1 MEIERREGRQKK
13 AILEKASEITHSS
26 EQYQLIHATYA
37 ARSMIKGM
45 VMNYYKKRY
54 DELSS
59 SIAERLRKGLNIENQ
74 LKEKVE
80 LDALA
85 KRSSF
90 HVDVEYI
97 DTKTEDMARVIRIEN
112 AFVINLPRTLAE
124 RIFDSNGDYDYEVI
138 QKIRKL
144 MAHEL
149 GHLILHTDELL
160 RIDGTQG
167 SRDLTDDE
175 EEAEA
180 DYFGSM
186 LIKLRRQRNEK
197 FYQDKAYVT
206 F

>member
-1 MEIERREGRQKK
+1 MKEDRKK
-13 AILEKASEITHSS
+13 AILDKASEITHSS

-59 SIAERLRKGLNIENQ
+59 CIAERLKKGLNIENQ

-90 HVDVEYI
+90 H
-97 DTKTEDMARVIRIEN
+97 
-112 AFVINLPRTLAE
+112 
-124 RIFDSNGDYDYEVI
+124 
-138 QKIRKL
+138 
-144 MAHEL
+144 
-149 GHLILHTDELL
+149 
-160 RIDGTQG
+160 IDGTQG
-167 SRDLTDDE
+167 SRDLTDGE